1 MSYTDVER
9 LWKLPLN
16 HREKLLLLYILLRGV
31 CYAKTATQIEE
42 TGLSRT
48 RFYRLRKQLHTDGYI
63 EKLDR
68 TDPRVPPTAP
78 EDCDDIY
85 RACPERWEALRQSHR
100 RTSSVPQAHLLSPTG
115 ALAYKEE
122 LHINNTGTQSSGAA
136 EKRGRPADPAY
147 ARFAEEFKRRHEVQY
162 MPKKGDFV
170 QLAHLRKLL
179 GCDTRGSPPDWDQA
193 VTNYFDSQK
202 GFYTLAD
209 LCTGYATYRQRA
221 LDRFKQPIGAMN
233 ANNTISTPDTR
244 QDANIADAHKL
255 LARIAAANRG
265 GD

>member
-100 RTSSVPQAHLLSPTG
+100 RTSSVPQAHLHIRKNYTLTTQEHNPLAPLKNADARPILPTRVS
-115 ALAYKEE
+115 LK
-122 LHINNTGTQSSGAA
+122 NSSGAMRCSTCLRRA
-136 EKRGRPADPAY
+136 TSFSLHTCGNYSGAIPAD
-147 ARFAEEFKRRHEVQY
+147 RHRT
-162 MPKKGDFV
+162 G
-170 QLAHLRKLL
+170 
-179 GCDTRGSPPDWDQA
+179 TRP
-193 VTNYFDSQK
+193 
-202 GFYTLAD
+202 
-209 LCTGYATYRQRA
+209 
-221 LDRFKQPIGAMN
+221 
-233 ANNTISTPDTR
+233 
-244 QDANIADAHKL
+244 
-255 LARIAAANRG
+255 
-265 GD
+265 